1 MAGHH
6 QGWICMGEGVRT
18 QILQSL
24 LYNREMLYGKKYG
37 GADPQLIE
45 GELRINAVS
54 CVFLEYELHLTV
66 FNLN

>member
-1 MAGHH
+1 
-6 QGWICMGEGVRT
+6 
-18 QILQSL
+18 
-24 LYNREMLYGKKYG
+24 MLYGKKYG